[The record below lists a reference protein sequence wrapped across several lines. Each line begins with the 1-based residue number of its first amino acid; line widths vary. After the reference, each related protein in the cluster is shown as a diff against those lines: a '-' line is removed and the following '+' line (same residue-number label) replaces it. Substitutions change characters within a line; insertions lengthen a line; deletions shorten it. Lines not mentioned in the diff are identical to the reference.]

1 MLLFAWISLYV
12 YIIYII
18 VISNKQRNKYSKKQI
33 AQALHSVNSALS
45 GTDKKYMLALGYY
58 TYP

>member
-1 MLLFAWISLYV
+1 MFAWISLYV

-18 VISNKQRNKYSKKQI
+18 VISKKQGNKYLKKQI

-45 GTDKKYMLALGYY
+45 GTDKK
-58 TYP
+58 